1 MKVKE
6 FAIRDM
12 KTAAA
17 NACALMKSLSSETRL
32 LLLCQMNETECSVNK
47 LARALEMRP
56 SSVSQQLSLLRKDG
70 LVKTRREGRTVY
82 YSLKG
87 EEATMII
94 SVLYALYCVDFK

>member
-1 MKVKE
+1 M
-6 FAIRDM
+6 
-12 KTAAA
+12 AAA

-32 LLLCQMNETECSVNK
+32 LLLCQMNEAECSVNE
-47 LARALEMRP
+47 LALALDMRP

-82 YSLKG
+82 YSLNG

>member
-12 KTAAA
+12 KSAAA
-17 NACALMKSLSSETRL
+17 KACTLMKSLSSESRL
-32 LLLCQMNETECSVNK
+32 LLLCQMNDTECSVK
-47 LARALEMRP
+47 ELAIALKMRP

-70 LVKTRREGRTVY
+70 LVKTRREGQSVY

-87 EEATMII
+87 EEAQMII